1 MVEEDG
7 EEDNDHDD
15 NNNDVRDGSIVKEK
29 EKDQNEDGEKGGY

>member
-7 EEDNDHDD
+7 EEGSDDDD